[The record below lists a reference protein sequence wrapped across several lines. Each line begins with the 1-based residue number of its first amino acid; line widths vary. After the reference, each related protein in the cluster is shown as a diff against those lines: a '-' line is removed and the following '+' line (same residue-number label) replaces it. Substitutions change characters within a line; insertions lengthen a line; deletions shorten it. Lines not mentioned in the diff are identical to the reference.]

1 MSANRGTST
10 PNLEKPGKQN
20 SSSQQRTRFSYG
32 AGPRAT
38 DANNLNNSK
47 GIRALWH
54 SQDENAPVESQLMDA
69 KLMNSQLEG
78 ANLNLKQQLQEALY
92 KLGASHDGFGSLM
105 KEAISSPSSSAAADA
120 ATTVLQQ
127 ERAQQ
132 EMRNAKALALLR
144 SKDETI
150 NSLETRYAESSADA
164 AQLRAQVQAITRQL
178 EESQNRVQDLIADNT
193 TQKEKAFHAIN
204 RCEQAQVEIESLK
217 AAETKACETDVAFE
231 RVSKELASSKNE
243 IARMTSALQAADDM
257 IEEMQEAAARRENEC
272 RNRGREVD
280 QLRSYVVRLLGLASE
295 EAQRALEAPLRAQRD
310 TASTINALQE
320 ANEALEIAL
329 VATNLRLAGV
339 DPSGHSSADSLL
351 AELASRHRHPSAASR
366 TLDTMHPEDNDEIV
380 KLCGEVAELG
390 GKLEAAEEGKTH
402 LEAACTVAQR
412 AALHAEAELQ
422 SLLSQHAELQAC
434 ERSLLEK
441 LDAESQRAAA
451 AEALCVELEHE
462 IENATEK
469 AGKQAQTVN
478 TLSEKC
484 ECLKTRATAAEGR
497 VENAEKAA
505 KIEKEQAIA
514 EKENAAERVA
524 AALRQSGQLKTQ
536 MLDAQKENDILKSKI
551 ASLESKVSFAAAKAA
566 AQQAAEAL
574 TVHRNR
580 ALAATTPVEVLAHA
594 VAEAAQQ
601 QIQLQMDLQSC
612 TELNSIH
619 ERTIEGLRGSIS
631 RLRAALLED
640 EEKEL
645 FEQGKQDTFSLPELP
660 SSTSLATLT
669 SLREQLI
676 CSLAAQ
682 KGQAQAFATLI
693 EESSERETV
702 LETQLHEAQLIE
714 EERQRLEGM
723 CAASVATMHGALAQ
737 IALAEGSEDTGE
749 ALLEADVNPEDLRY
763 VTAAVSAKL
772 QEFAKH
778 IARERQE
785 TDDGRVDPGA
795 VLAASQREVIAALS
809 AQLATSS
816 GGGIERSSTTGSA
829 TTATSASSISS
840 HDSLKGLCGLLL
852 HQLRTLEKT
861 LSGAGG
867 SNVDAVVQSMRSTIM
882 IVQSEIEAALGFL
895 QVSTLSTTVLP
906 LPQSPA
912 PPAVPDAS
920 SATSRAAALEKQV
933 DDLTERLLIMSER
946 LSLLTAANEAAQTE
960 ASHGKSAVSE
970 LAQALQQ
977 AHMENEETATSL
989 QQAAIRERELQNQ
1002 LEETTN
1008 ECRQLLDALNALEN
1022 EKTSW
1027 EGEVNAKVTALQS
1040 QFEASVQ
1047 ELAAYTQSN
1056 ITANS
1061 AETLAASMRENGNVT
1076 TAPTSSTSF
1085 TASQFPSGLG
1095 TLLDGM
1101 DALLSDAFSMGER
1114 IKELESAAQKQAEH
1128 RAKTTQDRWNGF
1140 TAGVLRCQQVAS
1152 ARAEARNEIKAL
1164 EMKSAKHAQR
1174 ADALARKVS
1183 ELEKAQ
1189 EELVNRLEAVKE
1201 IHQQQLEH
1209 SAQLHAAQLA
1219 AMSAETEARRQEI
1232 LRHSDAAAL
1241 AAAVAAEQRAYEDVK
1256 DRVESARR
1264 ALEEAQRLCGQL
1276 RNERDAVH
1284 AEFTKY
1290 RQIKTAEVQLLE
1302 QRLGIFSKLNEAD
1315 GDNVDGSNTG
1325 EDANA
1330 FKEGQ
1335 AGLGPASFS
1344 EEVKIA
1350 SAAGQIA
1357 GACRA
1362 DAVAAALREA
1372 KLERSHR
1379 LQLQNS
1385 LTSAHAAEKRAAVA
1399 TKAAEKEV
1407 TLLRQ
1412 RLVETTVGSEQQVK
1426 ELKNKL
1432 EILKIE
1438 ASTAERRVENRN
1450 AEVEQLSQRIA
1461 DLEHAEMVFEQER
1474 QEAAHRDLAA
1484 VHAALSARDAS
1495 IHDVAGR
1502 VMRAERDLEHLSH
1515 ELDQSE

>member
-1095 TLLDGM
+1095 TLLDG
-1101 DALLSDAFSMGER
+1101 
-1114 IKELESAAQKQAEH
+1114 
-1128 RAKTTQDRWNGF
+1128 
-1140 TAGVLRCQQVAS
+1140 VLRCQQVAS